1 MASSLRQTYDYWQD
15 QPGNYHQR
23 STLTHMLTQTG
34 MPPGHKNF
42 LLSPNHIPRVD
53 ICTLRSN
60 LLTIAPWTIAF
71 CVATRS
77 PDHLSVEIVQSRPD
91 SPGRS
96 CHLFSVARF

>member
-1 MASSLRQTYDYWQD
+1 MTTGRINQVTIIRDRLSTHIKLGLPAPKKS
-15 QPGNYHQR
+15 QPD
-23 STLTHMLTQTG
+23 
-34 MPPGHKNF
+34 
-42 LLSPNHIPRVD
+42 PRVSMYVAA
-53 ICTLRSN
+53 LN